1 MTEPSPIEKTNSGFV
16 ADATWIF
23 FHPCYVFL
31 FLFNYANKF
40 NSEDNDTPTGNRPGA
55 ALRKLWA
62 SSSSSDS
69 PDVLRVLVAL
79 RSVFTGAALGELLP
93 DVGA

>member
-1 MTEPSPIEKTNSGFV
+1 MPTPHGYFFIH
-16 ADATWIF
+16 ATFCF
-23 FHPCYVFL
+23 FK
-31 FLFNYANKF
+31 FNYANKLK
-40 NSEDNDTPTGNRPGA
+40 SEDNDTPTGNRPGA

-62 SSSSSDS
+62 SSSSPDS